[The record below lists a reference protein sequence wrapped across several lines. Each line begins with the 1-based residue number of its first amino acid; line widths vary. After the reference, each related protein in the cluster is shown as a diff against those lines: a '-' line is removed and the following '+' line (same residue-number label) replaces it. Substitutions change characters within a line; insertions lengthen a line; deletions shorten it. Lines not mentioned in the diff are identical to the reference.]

1 MTGTRISNIII
12 RPGIACCLAGS
23 LLADDVTLNSGSAR
37 LTGSVRS
44 ISKEGIVEL
53 ASPLSPG
60 PVLLKS
66 DAVRK
71 VEFSPDNPSAAQAP
85 ALVELVN
92 GDVLPVAIEGFDD
105 RKLTVVSPEAGRL
118 EIPREALRTLQLGI
132 AERKVVYAGPKNLDE
147 WAGEGDVRNWS
158 FERASLVADGQAS
171 ATKKFP
177 LPEQFVLG
185 FTLQWQ
191 AKQMPPNFEVYFA
204 DPLKAKGE
212 ASDRYFLRFNSAGL
226 EIKREVSK
234 GKRYHTIVQLNR
246 TPNQYPDRQLK
257 VEIRADRKGSRMRLF
272 LNGEPEGEFFDP
284 IAPVPSGSAITFV
297 CNTQT
302 GNPHEISNISIL
314 ELDDSSIRHRAED
327 RGDPKNDSLISR
339 EDDRWG
345 GRLMEIRKTE
355 EGAIFRFKSDFQND
369 LVEIPEDVV
378 STVFFAGEAGG
389 ETPEDPEHPFML
401 RLRGE
406 GSLRLASCLFTE
418 DSVSAVH
425 PLLGPLNLRR
435 DGVLSMERIE
445 SKPAPAPEP

>member
-1 MTGTRISNIII
+1 
-12 RPGIACCLAGS
+12 
-23 LLADDVTLNSGSAR
+23 
-37 LTGSVRS
+37 
-44 ISKEGIVEL
+44 
-53 ASPLSPG
+53 
-60 PVLLKS
+60 
-66 DAVRK
+66 
-71 VEFSPDNPSAAQAP
+71 
-85 ALVELVN
+85 
-92 GDVLPVAIEGFDD
+92 VAIEGFDD

-118 EIPREALRTLQLGI
+118 EIPREALRSLQLGI
-132 AERKVVYAGPKNLDE
+132 AERKVVYAGPKNLEE

-158 FERASLVADGQAS
+158 FERASLVANGQAT
-171 ATKKFP
+171 ATKKFK

-204 DPLKAKGE
+204 DPLKVKGE

-257 VEIRADRKGSRMRLF
+257 VEIRADRRGSRMRLF

-284 IAPVPSGSAITFV
+284 IAPVPSGSAVTFV

-345 GRLMEIRKTE
+345 GRLMEIRKAE
-355 EGAIFRFKSDFQND
+355 EGTMFRFKSDFQND

-389 ETPEDPEHPFML
+389 KTPEDPNHPFML

-445 SKPAPAPEP
+445 SKPETAPEP

>member
-1 MTGTRISNIII
+1 MRISNIII
-12 RPGIACCLAGS
+12 RPGIACCLAGF

-60 PVLLKS
+60 PVLLRS

-71 VEFSPDNPSAAQAP
+71 VEFSPDNPSAEQSP

-92 GDVLPVAIEGFDD
+92 GDILPVTIESFDD
-105 RKLTVVSPEAGRL
+105 RKLIVVSPEAGRL
-118 EIPREALRTLQLGI
+118 EIPREALLSLQLGI
-132 AERKVVYAGPKNLDE
+132 QERKVIYSGPKNLEE
-147 WAGEGDVRNWS
+147 WAGEGDVKNWN
-158 FERASLVADGQAS
+158 FERGSLIADGQAT
-171 ATKKFP
+171 ATKKFT
-177 LPEQFVLG
+177 LPEQFVIG
-185 FTLQWQ
+185 FTLKWQ

-204 DPLKAKGE
+204 DPLKPKGE
-212 ASDRYFLRFNSAGL
+212 PSDRYFFRFNSAGL
-226 EIKREVSK
+226 GIRREVSK
-234 GKRYHTIVQLNR
+234 GKRYHQIVELNR

-257 VEIRADRKGSRMRLF
+257 VEIHLDRKGSRMRLF

-284 IAPVPSGSAITFV
+284 IAPVPSGSAVTLV

-327 RGDPKNDSLISR
+327 RGDPKSDSLISR

-355 EGAIFRFKSDFQND
+355 EGAMFRFKSDFQND

-378 STVFFAGEAGG
+378 STVFFSGEVD
-389 ETPEDPEHPFML
+389 ETPDDPDHPFML

-418 DSVSAVH
+418 DSVTAVH

-445 SKPAPAPEP
+445 SKPEPAPEP

>member
-23 LLADDVTLNSGSAR
+23 LLADDVTLNSGPAR

-105 RKLTVVSPEAGRL
+105 RKLTVVSPEAGRR
-118 EIPREALRTLQLGI
+118 EIPREALRSLQLGI

-297 CNTQT
+297 CNTQN

-355 EGAIFRFKSDFQND
+355 EGAMFRFKSDFQND

-389 ETPEDPEHPFML
+389 ETPADPDHPFML

-445 SKPAPAPEP
+445 SKPAPEP